1 MPGNSFGTHFRVTT
15 FGESHGA
22 ALGVVIDGCPANVAL
37 DLDGIRAD
45 LARRR
50 PGQSALVSP
59 RKEADEF
66 EIVSGFFE
74 GRTLGTPLTF
84 LFRNVDADD
93 RTYRPLKDVYRPSHA
108 EYTYEA
114 RYGHRDWRGGG
125 RASARETV
133 GRVAAGAVA
142 RQLLEQ
148 LGVTLVAWVS
158 AVGDVEAP
166 HPETVD
172 RESVDASPVRCPDP
186 SAAARMDALIRSVR
200 SEGDT
205 IGGVVRARANGV
217 PAGWGE
223 PVFDKLDAL
232 LGMAMLSI
240 PAAKGFES
248 GSGFAGAR
256 MRGSAHND
264 AFINV
269 AAPGEDPQIRTQTNH
284 SGGVQGGISNGMPV
298 EIAVAFKPVATIFQ
312 PQQTV
317 DRGGEAATIEP
328 RGRHDPCVVPRAVPI
343 VEAMMA
349 LVLIDLALQA
359 GHGPGGHSPGGH
371 SPGGHGTSRGV

>member
-37 DLDGIRAD
+37 DLEGIRAD

-50 PGQSALVSP
+50 PGQSTLVSP

-93 RTYRPLKDVYRPSHA
+93 RTYRPLKDIYRPSHA

-114 RYGHRDWRGGG
+114 RYEHRDWRGGG

-142 RQLLEQ
+142 RQLLEN
-148 LGVTLVAWVS
+148 LGVTVVAWVQ
-158 AVGDVEAP
+158 AVGDVEAAIQGP
-166 HPETVD
+166 ID
-172 RESVDASPVRCPDP
+172 RETVDASPVRCPDP
-186 SAAARMDALIRSVR
+186 TAAAQMDALIRAVR
-200 SEGDT
+200 SQGDT
-205 IGGVVRARANGV
+205 VGGVVRARASGV

-223 PVFDKLDAL
+223 PVFDKMEAL

-264 AFINV
+264 AFFNA
-269 AAPGEDPQIRTQTNH
+269 AAPGAPPEIRTRTNH
-284 SGGVQGGISNGMPV
+284 SGGIQGGISNGMPV

-317 DRGGEAATIEP
+317 NRAGEAVTIEP

-359 GHGPGGHSPGGH
+359 RPGR
-371 SPGGHGTSRGV
+371 HGTSLPV